1 MGRDPRRLRTY
12 GRRKGHRLSARKT
25 RLLDELLPKLRLDLE
40 APPPAPLASLFPGS
54 HSQVWLEIGFGA
66 GEHLVWQ
73 AQANPHIGF
82 IGCEPF
88 INGVATLLGE
98 IDARK
103 LANILIHD
111 GDAREVLDWLADAS
125 LARIFLLYPDPW
137 PKARHHKRRLIRDA
151 TLDRLAEVMKDGVE
165 LRLATDDMDYLSW
178 MLERL
183 IRHPAFEWLAR
194 GPRDWRE
201 RPADWPPTRY
211 EIKALDR
218 GRRPVYLRFRRRPR
232 RR

>member
-1 MGRDPRRLRTY
+1 MSPWPRLLRTY
-12 GRRKGHRLSARKT
+12 GRRKGHRLSPRKT
-25 RLLDELLPKLRLDLE
+25 RLLDELLPKLRFDLK
-40 APPPAPLASLFPGS
+40 APPPAPLTSLFPGS

-88 INGVATLLGE
+88 VNGVATLLGK
-98 IDARK
+98 IDTRK

-137 PKARHHKRRLIRDA
+137 PKTRHHKRRLMSPRTLVTFARVMKPEAQLRVASDSGDYVRA
-151 TLDRLAEVMKDGVE
+151 TLEAVFASQE
-165 LRLATDDMDYLSW
+165 
-178 MLERL
+178 
-183 IRHPAFEWLAR
+183 FEWLAEH
-194 GPRDWRE
+194 PEDWRA
-201 RPADWPPTRY
+201 RPPDWPQTRY
-211 EIKALDR
+211 EKKALSE
-218 GRRPVYLRFRRRPR
+218 GGKAHSLIFRRV
-232 RR
+232 

>member
-1 MGRDPRRLRTY
+1 MTAGNKHNPLRTY

-40 APPPAPLASLFPGS
+40 TPPPAPLTSLFPGS
-54 HSQVWLEIGFGA
+54 HSHVWLEIGFGA

-125 LARIFLLYPDPW
+125 LDRIFLLYPDPW
-137 PKARHHKRRLIRDA
+137 PKARHHKRRLMSPRTLAAFARVMNRDA
-151 TLDRLAEVMKDGVE
+151 QLRVASDSGDYVRTTLEAVFAGKD
-165 LRLATDDMDYLSW
+165 
-178 MLERL
+178 
-183 IRHPAFEWLAR
+183 FEWLAE
-194 GPRDWRE
+194 GPGDWRS
-201 RPADWPPTRY
+201 RPPDWPQTRY
-211 EIKALDR
+211 EKKALGE
-218 GRRPVYLRFRRRPR
+218 GRKAHSLIFRRV
-232 RR
+232 

>member
-137 PKARHHKRRLIRDA
+137 PKARHHKRRLMSPRTLAAFARVMNRDA
-151 TLDRLAEVMKDGVE
+151 QLRVASDSGDYVRTTLEAVFAGKD
-165 LRLATDDMDYLSW
+165 
-178 MLERL
+178 
-183 IRHPAFEWLAR
+183 FEWLAE
-194 GPRDWRE
+194 G
-201 RPADWPPTRY
+201 PADWRARPPDWPQTRY
-211 EIKALDR
+211 EKKAL
-218 GRRPVYLRFRRRPR
+218 GEGGKAHSLIFRRV
-232 RR
+232 

>member
-88 INGVATLLGE
+88 INGVATLMGE

-137 PKARHHKRRLIRDA
+137 PKARHHKRRLMSPRTLAAFARVMQPEAQLRVASDSGDYVRA
-151 TLDRLAEVMKDGVE
+151 TLEAVFASKD
-165 LRLATDDMDYLSW
+165 
-178 MLERL
+178 
-183 IRHPAFEWLAR
+183 FEWLAK
-194 GPRDWRE
+194 G
-201 RPADWPPTRY
+201 PADWRARPPGWPQTRY
-211 EIKALDR
+211 EKKAL
-218 GRRPVYLRFRRRPR
+218 GEGGKAHCLMFRRV
-232 RR
+232 